1 MPKNSKTNNFRGN
14 FLKKNFLYIL
24 ILGILLRAKK
34 YGLVHFE
41 PEILFQGQ
49 DDLEPIKLMR
59 PMKEIY
65 DIYNTHKTFS
75 QLLRNSD

>member
-1 MPKNSKTNNFRGN
+1 MKIF
-14 FLKKNFLYIL
+14 FVCVF
-24 ILGILLRAKK
+24 LGILLRAKK
-34 YGLVHFE
+34 YGLVHFR